1 MLFLST
7 FFYKEKS
14 FDYILISFLTC
25 FYKGDFNFVTI
36 FSYKK
41 FISFSIPL
49 FALFSNS
56 IIAEQLLTKSEI
68 LRNSNQCFTDLE
80 YKVCRNLFLEIEK
93 LQLVESEQNRY
104 KCQASILGL
113 QTELIEAYYF
123 KKLKKNKNG
132 IMLPYVNK
140 NC

>member
-1 MLFLST
+1 M
-7 FFYKEKS
+7 
-14 FDYILISFLTC
+14 
-25 FYKGDFNFVTI
+25 NI

-41 FISFSIPL
+41 FISFLIPFFVL
-49 FALFSNS
+49 FLNPIFS
-56 IIAEQLLTKSEI
+56 EQLQTKSEI
-68 LRNSNQCFTDLE
+68 LRKANECFKDLQN
-80 YKVCRNLFLEIEK
+80 KVCSNLFLEIEK

-132 IMLPYVNK
+132 IMLPYVIK

>member
-1 MLFLST
+1 M
-7 FFYKEKS
+7 
-14 FDYILISFLTC
+14 
-25 FYKGDFNFVTI
+25 
-36 FSYKK
+36 K

-49 FALFSNS
+49 FVLFSNP
-56 IIAEQLLTKSEI
+56 IVADQLLTKSEI
-68 LRNSNQCFTDLE
+68 LRKANECFNDLQ
-80 YKVCRNLFLEIEK
+80 YKVCSNLFLEIEK

-123 KKLKKNKNG
+123 KKLKKTKNG
-132 IMLPYVNK
+132 IMLPYVIK

>member
-1 MLFLST
+1 MVDLN
-7 FFYKEKS
+7 
-14 FDYILISFLTC
+14 ILTL
-25 FYKGDFNFVTI
+25 

-41 FISFSIPL
+41 FISFLSL
-49 FALFSNS
+49 SFVLLSNP
-56 IIAEQLLTKSEI
+56 IFAEQLLTKSEI
-68 LRNSNQCFTDLE
+68 LRKSNECFK
-80 YKVCRNLFLEIEK
+80 YFQYQVCNNLFLEMEK
-93 LQLVESEQNRY
+93 IQLVESEQNRY

-132 IMLPYVNK
+132 MMPPYVIK